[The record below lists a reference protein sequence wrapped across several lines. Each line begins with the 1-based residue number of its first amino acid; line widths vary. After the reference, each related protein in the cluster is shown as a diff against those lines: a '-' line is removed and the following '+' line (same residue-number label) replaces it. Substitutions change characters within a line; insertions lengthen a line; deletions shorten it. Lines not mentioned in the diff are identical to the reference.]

1 MNQYIAQLARMGAA
15 EKRTIIGLMS
25 GTSLD
30 GLDIALCEIAGS
42 GMETEVTLKKFV
54 TVPFDESFKTAI
66 RSIFSKK
73 IVDFETLCLLNPWVG
88 EKHASL
94 ILATLKGWGIDP
106 SEIDLIASHGQT
118 VYHAPK
124 ILHGHPEFGNSTL
137 QIGDGDHI
145 AVQTGIITI
154 SDFRQKHIAAGGE
167 GAPLAVY
174 GDYFIFSK
182 KGEDRI
188 MLNIGGI
195 ANYTF
200 LPGSLDA
207 SKIFSTDTGPGNT
220 LMDQLAQKHFDLP
233 YDKDAAIALQGTI
246 NETLLSVLLRDDFF
260 SKPFPK
266 TTGPELF
273 NLAYLDKAIEA
284 AGQIGISVYDIMA
297 TLNRLT
303 AVSIVDAIRKGQEL
317 IGHKNLSIY
326 SSGGGMHNPMIMEFI
341 QSALPDSS
349 FFTTDALHIHPDAKE
364 AVLFAVL
371 ANEHIAGGAIE
382 IGGGKAGIPAVT
394 MGKISFPK

>member
-1 MNQYIAQLARMGAA
+1 MN
-15 EKRTIIGLMS
+15 
-25 GTSLD
+25 
-30 GLDIALCEIAGS
+30 GLDIALCEITGS
-42 GMETEVTLKKFV
+42 GMETEVELKQFT
-54 TVPFDESFKTAI
+54 TVSFEEEFKNAI
-66 RSIFSKK
+66 RTIFSKK
-73 IVDFETLCLLNPWVG
+73 MVDFEQLCLLNPWVG
-88 EKHASL
+88 EKHASI

-124 ILHGHPEFGNSTL
+124 ILHGHAEFGNGTL

-145 AVQTGIITI
+145 AVKTGIITI

-200 LPGSLDA
+200 LPGNLDA

-220 LMDQLAQKHFDLP
+220 LMDQLAQKHFNQP
-233 YDKDAAIALQGTI
+233 YDKDAAIALQGTV
-246 NETLLSVLLRDDFF
+246 NETLLKVLLKDDFF
-260 SKPFPK
+260 AKPFPK

-273 NLAYLDKAIEA
+273 NLAYLDKAIEV
-284 AGQIGISVYDIMA
+284 AGHTGISVYDTMA

-303 AVSIVDAIRKGQEL
+303 AVTIVDAIQKGQEM
-317 IGHKNLSIY
+317 IGNKQLSIY
-326 SSGGGMHNPMIMEFI
+326 SSGGGMHNPMIMQHI
-341 QSALPDSS
+341 QSSLPACS

-364 AVLFAVL
+364 AVLFAIL
-371 ANEHIAGGAIE
+371 ANEHVAGGALE